1 MSDHDVLIDLI
12 VDVVGVER
20 SRITDEAS
28 LFHDLGM
35 AGLDGAEL
43 LEEIGARFDIDLS
56 RVDWV
61 RYFGA
66 ERRYNPFHHLWCMLG
81 GRRLDEGIVP
91 LRVSDLKRSVTER
104 RWCEPSR
111 EETG

>member
-1 MSDHDVLIDLI
+1 MWSGWSDRGSPTRH
-12 VDVVGVER
+12 R
-20 SRITDEAS
+20 SSTISAWPGWTALNCSKRSEP
-28 LFHDLGM
+28 
-35 AGLDGAEL
+35 
-43 LEEIGARFDIDLS
+43 RFDIDLS

-61 RYFGA
+61 RYFGE
-66 ERRYNPFHHLWCMLG
+66 ERRYNPFRHLWCMLG

-91 LRVSDLKRSVTER
+91 LRVSDLKRSVAER